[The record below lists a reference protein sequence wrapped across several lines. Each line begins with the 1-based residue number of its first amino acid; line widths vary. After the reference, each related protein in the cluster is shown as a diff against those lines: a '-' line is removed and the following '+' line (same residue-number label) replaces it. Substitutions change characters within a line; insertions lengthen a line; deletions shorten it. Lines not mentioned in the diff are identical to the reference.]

1 MSKHVLR
8 LALAVTTTLVPVV
21 ACAQYSGPTGPGE
34 TVMLDS
40 QQRPIAAGQ
49 MQITMP
55 SGQITTLRNALT
67 TATGLP
73 ASTTI
78 AGLTAAT
85 NPTASQLASA
95 LAPSLPGAAPATAAV
110 AGLVKVPSSG
120 GLAVASD
127 GTITAPGLLPITAT
141 IAGLSVSNNPSAA
154 ALAAQVAPMLPLA
167 STAAPGVLQVDGST
181 IRVASGVASVPSTAF
196 DAPGAAAA
204 VAART
209 IAGMPLT
216 ANIPAASLANAL
228 TGTGTGTLAAGNDSR
243 LVGALQPVSGGT
255 GVLLTGAGT
264 PLTLGS
270 NLTMSGGTLN
280 ATGGG
285 ASIPSATTTQLFG
298 GTGAANAAQAVSVG
312 ANLAVSSGSNPVISV
327 TGVIAQDAAGAVNSQ
342 KVSPPNG
349 ANLRTLTQ
357 RAGDIFNA
365 RDYGA
370 SGTNVATALSTA
382 YPSITSV
389 ATMASYT
396 NAEGQTPFSWATNQV
411 FGLVTSLPV
420 ATTQGAAGTVLDFHE
435 NFVNPGYT
443 AASIA
448 PWQDPAHRNVLLKP
462 GTLVSGSCIAAGTT
476 ISSLQT
482 TTIRQMIQYPGAPNN
497 APQRVSNQTYDVGA
511 VYAVGTA
518 EYVVV
523 TAPSNGNGG
532 YTGTSGTTA
541 PAAGNIGRSITDGNL
556 TVAYFPPAGV
566 DYSNG
571 LSVPAGNV
579 VYDNGNFYQNVGA
592 TATTASSGAGP
603 NGTGSSI
610 TDGGVTFSYLMAAES
625 KQLPSGAINLSQ
637 ATSSACAAGTS
648 ITFTLAPSDLEART
662 TDWLGIQSAM
672 AWAWLNVNNQGGR
685 AYLPAGVYLING
697 PLVNA
702 AGNLN
707 NSVDNLGIEVI
718 GDGRANTQVLLT
730 NDLFQDWYA
739 MGEGNEALG
748 TTSQSTYADFSLGFA
763 PGVAGNYAHGYSPHL
778 ADGLLIGANA
788 RVLRM
793 NIGGFANGIL
803 ASQNHPQVKDVNLA
817 NNGCGYTRANYSS
830 TYGNDDIED
839 SGVGSEIAGVCVT
852 ETNTLDAAMLKNDHT
867 GFGPIGFLKLP
878 NQPNI
883 TQGLNG
889 LVTDSE
895 FLAIP
900 IESVGLAEF
909 YGDTALSA
917 VGQDTFSGG
926 GPVGFSSQYYGW
938 PNGLGGT
945 IQAKALAY
953 VASFSN
959 STMTNTEWGGAYP
972 GYTNGHLTSGVT
984 DAPIETTSGNGCP
997 NNEWINDTSF
1007 VTGAQYLVPPLICY
1021 STVGDYFSM
1030 ATGRGFF
1037 APTLPGFGDFRP
1049 GDPVGWWETSTQIGH
1064 YQEGFTFVG
1073 VLAQTAVNPNT
1084 NAIKQG
1090 NIAAVV
1096 TEGLG
1101 IPINVADHTQSLWQ
1115 GEGLFPTQYPYGNN
1129 GALPGVAGALD
1140 PHDAVAVA
1148 FNGYNAGA
1156 NAYTA
1161 STAPGVTPNTLPGW
1175 YVTANLGPHGGEQ
1188 RVSTNLTAGAAG
1200 SCTVMGSSPYGL
1212 GSAIAEFTS
1221 VPSGGCVQLPI
1232 MPIGGISTIINDG
1245 TNPMTVYPPISYN
1258 FYGLS
1263 AGTAAAINV
1272 PANGGRGSYQRISA
1286 TTEH

>member
-1 MSKHVLR
+1 MR
-8 LALAVTTTLVPVV
+8 PAPMRPALLLTTALTLVP
-21 ACAQYSGPTGPGE
+21 ALGCAQTPATPASGE
-34 TVMLDS
+34 TMVLTQGDVAVPLS
-40 QQRPIAAGQ
+40 QLRVVPQGATTPMPLAAALA
-49 MQITMP
+49 
-55 SGQITTLRNALT
+55 TTGS
-67 TATGLP
+67 GLP
-73 ASTTI
+73 TNTTI
-78 AGLTAAT
+78 AGLPVSSNPSAT
-85 NPTASQLASA
+85 A
-95 LAPSLPGAAPATAAV
+95 LANAIAPMLPGGSPATATA
-110 AGLVKVPSSG
+110 AGLVKVPSSS
-120 GLAVASD
+120 GLAVAAD
-127 GTITAPGLLPITAT
+127 GTITAPGLLPTTTT
-141 IAGLSVSNNPSAA
+141 IAGLSVSGNPSAA
-154 ALAAQVAPMLPLA
+154 ALAAQVAPMLPLG
-167 STAAPGVLQVDGST
+167 STSAPGVLQVDGST

-216 ANIPAASLANAL
+216 ASIPAASLANAL
-228 TGTGTGTLAAGNDSR
+228 TGTGAGSLAAGNDTR
-243 LVGALQPVSGGT
+243 IAGALQTSAAGPLATVSGSTPLAAATAALGLSGSTATFLRSDGTQVTPPSASLVTSSSPGLVPATTGT
-255 GVLLTGAGT
+255 GTKAFSDAGT
-264 PLTLGS
+264 YIGIL
-270 NLTMSGGTLN
+270 
-280 ATGGG
+280 
-285 ASIPSATTTQLFG
+285 
-298 GTGAANAAQAVSVG
+298 
-312 ANLAVSSGSNPVISV
+312 
-327 TGVIAQDAAGAVNSQ
+327 AQDAAGAINPQ

-349 ANLRTLTQ
+349 AVLRTLSQ

-370 SGTNVATALSTA
+370 SGTNAATALSTA

-389 ATMASYT
+389 ATMAGYT

-420 ATTQGAAGTVLDFHE
+420 ATTQGAASTLLDFHE

-518 EYVVV
+518 EYVVIA
-523 TAPSNGNGG
+523 APANGNGG

-541 PAAGNIGRSITDGNL
+541 PAAGNIGRSITDGTL

-579 VYDNGNFYQNVGA
+579 VYDNGGFYQNVGA

-603 NGTGSSI
+603 TGTGSSI

-707 NSVDNLGIEVI
+707 NSVDNLGIEVV

-730 NDLFQDWYA
+730 GDLPQDWYA
-739 MGEGNEALG
+739 MAEGNEANG
-748 TTSQSTYADFSLGFA
+748 TTSQSTYADFSLGFE

-803 ASQNHPQVKDVNLA
+803 ASQNHAQVKDVNLA

-972 GYTNGHLTSGVT
+972 GYTNGHLTSGTT
-984 DAPIETTSGNGCP
+984 DAPIETTSGSGCQ
-997 NNEWINDTSF
+997 NDEWINDTSF
-1007 VTGAQYLVPPLICY
+1007 VTGAQYLVPPLIC
-1021 STVGDYFSM
+1021 SNTTGDYFSI
-1030 ATGRGFF
+1030 ASGRGFF
-1037 APTLPGFGDFRP
+1037 APTLGGFGDFRP
-1049 GDPVGWWETSTQIGH
+1049 YDPVGWWETSTQIGH
-1064 YQEGFTFVG
+1064 YMEGFPFVG
-1073 VLAQTAVNPNT
+1073 ALAQTAVNPNT

-1090 NIAAVV
+1090 NIAAII

-1101 IPINVADHTQSLWQ
+1101 VPINVADHTQSLWQ

-1148 FNGYNAGA
+1148 YNGYNAGA

-1286 TTEH
+1286 STEH